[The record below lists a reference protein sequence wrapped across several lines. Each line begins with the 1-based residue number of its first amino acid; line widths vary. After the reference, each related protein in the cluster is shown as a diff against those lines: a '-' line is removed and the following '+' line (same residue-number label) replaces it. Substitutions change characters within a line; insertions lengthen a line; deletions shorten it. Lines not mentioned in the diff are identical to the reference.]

1 MAKNITL
8 TECNLAS
15 LCCTDSEV
23 VYPLTITD
31 QVMLENGM
39 TLTQWIN
46 SFNPSGGDTT
56 IVPDYTTGV
65 RLATINSTEVYAPK
79 VSKNTLGVVNDTGI
93 VTIDTNYFGVNN
105 AGKLILNFTWAA
117 NSIYGNS
124 TVQLGKLTSMNGD
137 IITPI
142 TMPTPSLTYTFNE
155 SLITIGFKLGASTM
169 SSIQIPATD
178 IQAMID
184 SAQSIDDLA
193 LSLTGNSLSLI
204 NDGTTLSTVTLPSNT
219 YTAGNGISIENNVIS
234 VTSTGE
240 VYTAG
245 EGINI
250 TNDNEIEQT
259 VATDSELGGIKV
271 GYTGGNTPVQLDDSN
286 RAFVEVNPVVGSMVS
301 SGLSCHYFRLG
312 TDANAVNIPDGY
324 YVPLIVSSSSNLG
337 KRFVMFEIIGRE
349 DEPFYYARYI
359 LNSRTGGGSGKV
371 TLTCLNHYSYD
382 QSCFKYDEIVAVQD
396 DSSNPQVVTIY
407 RKVHNKT
414 NSMFIVNILA
424 ENTSGYS
431 TQHYYHTKRNSS
443 HHETGYGIG
452 NTQELDTGGNI
463 DIQAASDVWLSAL
476 SNDAILPDDA
486 MRNFLVTVTAAD
498 YVPSTT

>member
-31 QVMLENGM
+31 QVMLENDM

-79 VSKNTLGVVNDTGI
+79 VSKNTLGVINDTGI
-93 VTIDTNYFGVNN
+93 VTIDTNYFEVDDV
-105 AGKLILNFTWAA
+105 GKLILNFTWAA

-124 TVQLGKLTSMNGD
+124 TVQLGELTSMNGD
-137 IITPI
+137 NITPI

-155 SLITIGFKLGASTM
+155 SLIIGFKLGDSTM

-193 LSLTGNSLSLI
+193 LSLTGDSLSLI
-204 NDGTTLSTVTLPSNT
+204 NDGTTLSVVTLPNNT
-219 YTAGNGISIENNVIS
+219 YTAGSGIFIENNVIS
-234 VTSTGE
+234 ATTTGE

-250 TNDNEIEQT
+250 TNDNEIKQT
-259 VATDSELGGIKV
+259 VATDSELGGIKI
-271 GYTGGNTPVQLDDSN
+271 GYTGGNTPVQLDGSN
-286 RAFVEVNPVVGSMVS
+286 KAFVEVNPVIGSMVS

-312 TDANAVNIPDGY
+312 TDNKAVFIPDGY

-359 LNSRTGGGSGKV
+359 LNSMTGGGSDKV

-382 QSCFKYDEIVAVQD
+382 QSCFKYDEVVAVQD
-396 DSSNPQVVTIY
+396 DNSNSKVVTIY
-407 RKVHNKT
+407 RKVHQKS

-424 ENTSGYS
+424 ENTSEYS

-452 NTQELDTGGNI
+452 NSEEFTGDNV
-463 DIQAASDVWLSAL
+463 DIQAASNVWLTTL
-476 SNDAILPDDA
+476 NDAILPDDA
-486 MRNFLVTVTAAD
+486 MRNFLITGNAND
-498 YVPSTT
+498 YVPDTT

>member
-15 LCCTDSEV
+15 LCCADSEV
-23 VYPLTITD
+23 IYPLTVTD

-56 IVPDYTTGV
+56 VVPDYSTGV

-79 VSKNTLGVVNDTGI
+79 VSKNALGVVNDTGV

-117 NSIYGNS
+117 NSIYGNN
-124 TVQLGKLTSMNGD
+124 TVQFGNLTSMNGD
-137 IITPI
+137 IKTPI
-142 TMPTPSLTYTFNE
+142 AMPTPSLAYTFNE
-155 SLITIGFKLGASTM
+155 SFITIGLKLGASTM

-204 NDGTTLSTVTLPSNT
+204 NNGTTLSTVTLPSNT
-219 YTAGNGISIENNVIS
+219 YTAG
-234 VTSTGE
+234 
-240 VYTAG
+240 

-250 TNDNEIEQT
+250 TNNNEIEQT

-271 GYTGGNTPVQLDDSN
+271 GYTGNNTPVQLDALN

-312 TDANAVNIPDGY
+312 TDSNAVNIPDGY

-337 KRFVMFEIIGRE
+337 KRFVIFEIIGRE
-349 DEPFYYARYI
+349 DEPFYYAKYI
-359 LNSRTGGGSGKV
+359 LNSRTGGGSGNV
-371 TLTCLNHYSYD
+371 TLTCLNQYSYD

-396 DSSNPQVVTIY
+396 DSSNPQVVIIY
-407 RKVHNKT
+407 RKVHNKP

-431 TQHYYHTKRNSS
+431 TKHYYHTKRTSS
-443 HHETGYGIG
+443 RHETGYGIG
-452 NTQELDTGGNI
+452 NTQELDTGGNV
-463 DIQAASDVWLSAL
+463 DIKAASDVWLSAL
-476 SNDAILPDDA
+476 SNDAILPD
-486 MRNFLVTVTAAD
+486 

>member
-15 LCCTDSEV
+15 LCCADSEV
-23 VYPLTITD
+23 IYPLTVTD

-46 SFNPSGGDTT
+46 SLNPSGGDTT
-56 IVPDYTTGV
+56 VVSDYSTGV
-65 RLATINSTEVYAPK
+65 RLATINSAEVYAPK
-79 VSKNTLGVVNDTGI
+79 VSKNTLGVINDTGV
-93 VTIDTNYFGVNN
+93 VTINTNYFGVDN
-105 AGKLILNFTWAA
+105 AGKLILDFTWAA

-124 TVQLGKLTSMNGD
+124 TVQLGNLTSMNGD

-142 TMPTPSLTYTFNE
+142 TMPTPSLAYTFNE
-155 SLITIGFKLGASTM
+155 SFITIGLKLGTSPM

-178 IQAMID
+178 IQAMII
-184 SAQSIDDLA
+184 SAQSLDDLA

-204 NDGTTLSTVTLPSNT
+204 NNGTTLSTVTLPSNI
-219 YTAGNGISIENNVIS
+219 YTAGDGISIENNVIS
-234 VTSTGE
+234 ATSTGE

-250 TNDNEIEQT
+250 TNNNEIEQT

-271 GYTGGNTPVQLDDSN
+271 GYTGNNTPVQLDALN
-286 RAFVEVNPVVGSMVS
+286 RAFVEVNPVVGSMIS

-312 TDANAVNIPDGY
+312 TDSNAVNIPDGY

-349 DEPFYYARYI
+349 DEPFYYAKYI
-359 LNSRTGGGSGKV
+359 LNSRTGGGSGNV
-371 TLTCLNHYSYD
+371 TLTCLNQYSYD

-407 RKVHNKT
+407 RKVHNKP

-424 ENTSGYS
+424 ENTSEYS
-431 TQHYYHTKRNSS
+431 AQHYYHTKRTSS
-443 HHETGYGIG
+443 RHETGYGIG
-452 NTQELDTGGNI
+452 NEQALDTDGNI
-463 DIQAASDVWLSAL
+463 DIQAAGNVWLSVIN
-476 SNDAILPDDA
+476 SDAILP
-486 MRNFLVTVTAAD
+486 D